1 MSLTPAIWFPAIRA
15 GTGADVFTER
25 LCAELNKRGIRA
37 EITWLPHRAEYAP
50 WTVARPKP
58 PAWANV
64 VHVNTWLPSSLIPVG
79 LPIIATVHHAVHHPA
94 AQAYKWLLRTIYHRA
109 WIAPNERRIMRLAT
123 VTTTVS
129 QFAAQTAKE
138 TLLNVP
144 MRVIYNGVDTK
155 TFHPIMPAKIIPGR
169 PFRLLYVG
177 IWCKRKGV
185 DLLEPIMRELGDKF
199 ELHYTGGAAA
209 AQDGKN
215 MPANMHN
222 LGRLRGKHAVASAM
236 QSANALLFPSRSEG
250 FGLVAAEAMACGL
263 PVIATH
269 GSSLSEVIENNVTG
283 LLCPQDDVAAFAKA
297 ARKLAEHPALWLQMS
312 QNARKRVEMRFSMDA
327 MIEHY
332 LDVYRGVLAEH
343 NLSAGRK

>member
-94 AQAYKWLLRTIYHRA
+94 AQAYKGLLRTIYHQA

-123 VTTTVS
+123 VTTAVS
-129 QFAAQTAKE
+129 QFAVQTAKE

-144 MRVIYNGVDTK
+144 MRVIYNGVDNEA
-155 TFHPIMPAKIIPGR
+155 FHPIEPAHIPGI

-177 IWCKRKGV
+177 AWRKQKGV

-199 ELHYTGGAAA
+199 ELYFTGGAAA
-209 AQDGKN
+209 AQDRKI
-215 MPANMHN
+215 MPANMHD
-222 LGRLRGKHAVASAM
+222 LGRLHGKQAVASAM
-236 QSANALLFPSRSEG
+236 QSADAFLFPSRSEG

-263 PVIATH
+263 PVIACEGTA
-269 GSSLSEVIENNVTG
+269 LADIIEHEKTG
-283 LLCPQDDVAAFAKA
+283 FLCPSDDIQCFTKAIARLKNDTDLNQKLAHA
-297 ARKLAEHPALWLQMS
+297 ARHVA
-312 QNARKRVEMRFSMDA
+312 VTRFSIQTMVDD
-327 MIEHY
+327 Y
-332 LDVYRGVLAEH
+332 VAEYQ
-343 NLSAGRK
+343 NLCVS

>member
-1 MSLTPAIWFPAIRA
+1 MSLTPAIWFPTIRA

-50 WTVARPKP
+50 WTVPKPKP

-64 VHVNTWLPSSLIPVG
+64 VHVNTWLPSSLIPAG

-94 AQAYKWLLRTIYHRA
+94 AKAHKGLLRTIYHQM
-109 WIAPNERRIMRLAT
+109 WIAPNERRVMRLAT
-123 VTTTVS
+123 VTTAVS

-144 MRVIYNGVDTK
+144 MQVIYNGVDTK
-155 TFHPIMPAKIIPGR
+155 TFHPIEPANRLGR

-177 IWCKRKGV
+177 AWRKQKGV
-185 DLLEPIMRELGDKF
+185 DLLEPIMRKLGDKF

-209 AQDGKN
+209 AQDRKN
-215 MPANMHN
+215 MPANMHD
-222 LGRLRGKHAVASAM
+222 LGRLQGKHAVASAM
-236 QSANALLFPSRSEG
+236 QSADALLFPSRSEG

-263 PVIATH
+263 PVIACKGTALEEIVEH
-269 GSSLSEVIENNVTG
+269 EKTG
-283 LLCPQDDVAAFAKA
+283 FLCPSDDTKCFTKTITRLRNDTDLNQKLARA
-297 ARKLAEHPALWLQMS
+297 ARHVAVTHFSIQTMVDDYVAEY
-312 QNARKRVEMRFSMDA
+312 QNLCAS
-327 MIEHY
+327 
-332 LDVYRGVLAEH
+332 
-343 NLSAGRK
+343 